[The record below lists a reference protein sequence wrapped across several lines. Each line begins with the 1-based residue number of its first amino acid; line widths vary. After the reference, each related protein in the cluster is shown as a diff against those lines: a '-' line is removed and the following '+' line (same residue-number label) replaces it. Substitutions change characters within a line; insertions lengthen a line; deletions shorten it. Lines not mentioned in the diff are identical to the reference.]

1 MSPQCSDSSSTNPHT
16 NYFIHMDNKSSTYTL
31 SYLVEYDRPSGRLL
45 LGDRFLSNQQ
55 PSHGQIPE
63 QRHRQQRTAARPDP
77 VHDNVLPIRVTRA
90 APLQCRCQ
98 HRIEVAARIVE
109 R

>member
-1 MSPQCSDSSSTNPHT
+1 M
-16 NYFIHMDNKSSTYTL
+16 FIHVDNKLSTL
-31 SYLVEYDRPSGRLL
+31 KDKAVRL
-45 LGDRFLSNQQ
+45 GRFLLAGIRLVADQQ

-63 QRHRQQRTAARPDP
+63 QRNGQQRTATGPDP
-77 VHDNVLPIRVTRA
+77 IHDNVLPVRVPRA
-90 APLQCRCQ
+90 APLERRRQ